1 MTSIS
6 FTEIARRL
14 GIHRTTARIRV
25 AAGDIPGGH
34 SLYTRMGSGRLR
46 WMCDRE
52 VFEKW
57 LESNKLAIAKF
68 DKKQRKLLMDV

>member
-14 GIHRTTARIRV
+14 GIHRTTARTRV
-25 AAGDIPGGH
+25 VTGSIPGGYAP
-34 SLYTRMGSGRLR
+34 YTRKESGHLR

-57 LESNKLAIAKF
+57 VESKTKALGRAAG
-68 DKKQRKLLMDV
+68 RASLGTR